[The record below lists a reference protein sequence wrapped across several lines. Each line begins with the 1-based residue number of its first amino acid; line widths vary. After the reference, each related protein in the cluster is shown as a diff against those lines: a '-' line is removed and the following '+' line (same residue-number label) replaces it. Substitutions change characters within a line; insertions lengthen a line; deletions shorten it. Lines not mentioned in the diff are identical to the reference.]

1 MSINY
6 LDPQERVLWD
16 ETFDPTICDNCGE
29 DLITHDDWPE
39 PLCVKGCVCIW
50 LSDDGD
56 LINENNHPPTCG
68 CPNLCNPDYYHDQ
81 GR

>member
-16 ETFDPTICDNCGE
+16 ETFDPTLCDNCGE
-29 DLITHDDWPE
+29 DLINDN
-39 PLCVKGCVCIW
+39 G
-50 LSDDGD
+50 
-56 LINENNHPPTCG
+56 HPPTCG
-68 CPNLCNPDYYHDQ
+68 CPQTCNPDYYHDQ